1 MIPVIFLAISLV
13 PVPGHKRSC
22 ECILPHD
29 GRDSCHGGR
38 GRSCIL
44 RMRNSGPRRDLRLLV
59 CHWLA
64 RWGQVNRHVLRL
76 SLLRHILQRRQR
88 HGLCCRVRLP
98 KRRIPLLED
107 ARRIPDWW
115 LRIVADDT
123 LKNVGCLR
131 RGRDGM
137 HVLNR
142 EACVAM
148 ILEGTEAGIR
158 LALVPMAK
166 RRLKPGRILARRS
179 QCLGRHCLLHLIPA
193 HWMLDRCVRAAA
205 HRGWG
210 RLALYRRTAQTKGWL
225 QLERLI
231 SVQAE
236 WRTKLQYQV
245 DGEGLTKIKG
255 QLEDLAEQVKREGA
269 EMRFL
274 EESVMAMERVNIEL
288 RKAVEGLRVEFAA
301 KVEEPKKPAQPEA
314 LPSVETET
322 AGKRPALASVQ
333 TNEEGTLT
341 SEEPSPKKK
350 KKSHKWAGGGADRDI
365 IAQGTQLELTPR
377 TQQQATPRSQAAASA
392 AKRLGGRTAPKAALK
407 PAKKTSATAPAPK
420 QSQKPP
426 AKAAPKPQQ
435 RMTANMPARKAAR
448 TPAPKLSSSKKSST
462 HLTESERRVNGEVV
476 PGLRDKSI
484 PDVPILRSG
493 KGWFVVSMTEEEEQ
507 EWKEKDRQRFKTI
520 NDEVKAKKAAKY
532 GEVEGRA
539 QAMAGV
545 DEDDEV

>member
-1 MIPVIFLAISLV
+1 MA
-13 PVPGHKRSC
+13 H
-22 ECILPHD
+22 PHP
-29 GRDSCHGGR
+29 S
-38 GRSCIL
+38 S
-44 RMRNSGPRRDLRLLV
+44 PT
-59 CHWLA
+59 
-64 RWGQVNRHVLRL
+64 
-76 SLLRHILQRRQR
+76 SLLWAHQL
-88 HGLCCRVRLP
+88 
-98 KRRIPLLED
+98 KRENAYL
-107 ARRIPDWW
+107 
-115 LRIVADDT
+115 
-123 LKNVGCLR
+123 
-131 RGRDGM
+131 
-137 HVLNR
+137 LNR
-142 EACVAM
+142 LKKLEAANESQAQRLRAAEAAAKHHASEDLAALAEKVQALDESGIANRFHQIEQIVM
-148 ILEGTEAGIR
+148 SRLRDIEAGNEAIAIKVASFERDETVAEDERRRALNKEKTLLKR
-158 LALVPMAK
+158 LADVEES
-166 RRLKPGRILARRS
+166 LK
-179 QCLGRHCLLHLIPA
+179 Q
-193 HWMLDRCVRAAA
+193 
-205 HRGWG
+205 
-210 RLALYRRTAQTKGWL
+210 Y
-225 QLERLI
+225 E
-231 SVQAE
+231 E